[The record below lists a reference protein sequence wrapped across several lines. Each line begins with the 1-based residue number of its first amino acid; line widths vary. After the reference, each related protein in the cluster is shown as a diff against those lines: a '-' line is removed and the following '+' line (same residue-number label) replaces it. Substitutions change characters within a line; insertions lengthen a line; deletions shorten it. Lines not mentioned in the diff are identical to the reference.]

1 MRHGQNTIDI
11 AGVSHPLR
19 AVMSAYNPISNV
31 TGFPAMV
38 VPVGETPEAL
48 PIGLQ
53 LIAPPFGDAR
63 LLAVGQALE
72 NALGG
77 LVAKWGIEPRRG

>member
-1 MRHGQNTIDI
+1 
-11 AGVSHPLR
+11 
-19 AVMSAYNPISNV
+19 
-31 TGFPAMV
+31 MV
-38 VPVGETPEAL
+38 VPVGETSEAL